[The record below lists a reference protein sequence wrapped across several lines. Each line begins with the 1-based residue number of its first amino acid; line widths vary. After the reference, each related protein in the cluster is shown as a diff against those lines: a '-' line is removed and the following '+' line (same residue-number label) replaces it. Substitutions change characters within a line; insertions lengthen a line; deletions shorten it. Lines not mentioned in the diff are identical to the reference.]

1 MPYATRADLEFRYGT
16 EEVSL
21 RESVLPAGALDRIL
35 QSVDAEIDAYLAGR
49 YAIPLSPAPENV
61 VNFAAA
67 IARYRLLGE
76 AASDHARTEYEDA
89 RAFLRDVQAGRAR
102 LDAAATVSG
111 ASPSEAVVIT
121 GRRRVFGGGLL

>member
-1 MPYATRADLEFRYGT
+1 MSYATRADLEFRYGA
-16 EEVSL
+16 EEVSI

-49 YAIPLSPAPENV
+49 YAIPLSPVPENI

-76 AASDHARTEYEDA
+76 STSEHARTEYEDA

-102 LDAAATVSG
+102 LDAAATVAG
-111 ASPSEAVVIT
+111 ASPSEAVIVT
-121 GRRRVFGGGLL
+121 GRGRVFGGGLR